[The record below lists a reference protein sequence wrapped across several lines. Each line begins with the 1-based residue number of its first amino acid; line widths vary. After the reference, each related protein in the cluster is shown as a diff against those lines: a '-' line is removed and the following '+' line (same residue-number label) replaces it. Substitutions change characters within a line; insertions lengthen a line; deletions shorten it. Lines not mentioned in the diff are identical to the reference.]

1 MVQQAFGAR
10 IVADG
15 TGLVEN
21 RGYYFASR
29 TYAQHNAD
37 VLDAVVSELTTVQR
51 WLDANRAQ
59 GAAEFSKL
67 WGIPEPAVALAFH
80 RARFGVEPVTRDT
93 IAYQQRIA
101 DVFYRA
107 GILPKR
113 VDVRQAA
120 PPALA

>member
-1 MVQQAFGAR
+1 M
-10 IVADG
+10 
-15 TGLVEN
+15 
-21 RGYYFASR
+21 
-29 TYAQHNAD
+29 
-37 VLDAVVSELTTVQR
+37 
-51 WLDANRAQ
+51 
-59 GAAEFSKL
+59 
-67 WGIPEPAVALAFH
+67 ALAFR
-80 RARFGVEPVTRDT
+80 RARFGVEPVT

>member
-1 MVQQAFGAR
+1 GAR

-21 RGYYFASR
+21 RSYYFASR
-29 TYAQHNAD
+29 TYAQRNAD

-67 WGIPEPAVALAFH
+67 WGIPEPAVALAFR

-93 IAYQQRIA
+93 LAYQQRIA
-101 DVFYRA
+101 DVFYQA

-113 VDVRQAA
+113 VDVS
-120 PPALA
+120 